1 MKNGTFMDLVA
12 SNYKEI
18 KNLFKTRSYNINYE
32 FDEDSFNDA
41 FVKCANKFQVEEL
54 TYDTVLKY
62 FWTSYINTVKTNI
75 NKELNMRCDELD
87 EELHDCID
95 NTYNEF
101 VDDDYSKEIYN
112 IIMNAIAVKYGK
124 EDMLIYSLYKYH
136 DWTET
141 DLIDAGYD
149 CDNFDKK
156 IASIHRFVKAYTK
169 KQFITK
175 RA

>member
-1 MKNGTFMDLVA
+1 MKTGTFMDWVA

-18 KNLFKTRSYNINYE
+18 KQLFKTRTYNINYE

-41 FVKCANKFQVEEL
+41 FIKCVNKFESEEI

-75 NKELNMRCDELD
+75 IKESKLQYEEFN

-95 NTYNEF
+95 DTYNEF
-101 VDDDYSKEIYN
+101 VDDDYSKEVYN
-112 IIMNAIAVKYGK
+112 IIMNAITVKYGK
-124 EDMLIYSLYKYH
+124 EDMLIYSLHKYH
-136 DWTET
+136 DWTEN
-141 DLIDAGYD
+141 DLIAAGYD
-149 CDNFDKK
+149 CDNFNKK
-156 IASIHRFVKAYTK
+156 ITSIHRFVKAYTK
-169 KQFITK
+169 KYLMTK